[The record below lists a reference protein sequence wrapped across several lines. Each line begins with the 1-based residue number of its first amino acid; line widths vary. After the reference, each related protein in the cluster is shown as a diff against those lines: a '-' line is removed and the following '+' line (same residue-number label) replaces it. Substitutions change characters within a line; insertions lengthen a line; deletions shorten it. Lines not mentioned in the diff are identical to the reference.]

1 MEVCRM
7 DITEIM
13 TIVAENHGQSIREL
27 EAEIEA
33 IYQVDNQN
41 TDVSAELFLK
51 ALTTR
56 ILNGM
61 R

>member
-1 MEVCRM
+1 M
-7 DITEIM
+7 DITKIM

-33 IYQVDNQN
+33 VYQVDNQN

-51 ALTTR
+51 ALTIR

>member
-1 MEVCRM
+1 M

-13 TIVAENHGQSIREL
+13 KIVAENHGQSVMEL

-41 TDVSAELFLK
+41 TDVSAEQFLK
-51 ALTTR
+51 ALTMR
-56 ILNGM
+56 ILNEM
-61 R
+61 RKKTCP

>member
-1 MEVCRM
+1 M

-13 TIVAENHGQSIREL
+13 KIVAENHGQSVMEL

-41 TDVSAELFLK
+41 TDVSAEQFLK
-51 ALTTR
+51 ALTIR

>member
-1 MEVCRM
+1 M

-13 TIVAENHGQSIREL
+13 KIVAENHGQSVREL
-27 EAEIEA
+27 ETEIEA
-33 IYQVDNQN
+33 IYQVDNLN
-41 TDVSAELFLK
+41 TDVSAEQFLK
-51 ALTTR
+51 ALTMR